1 MNTTRPYTIV
11 ESKSSGIDAIKLLE
25 EPYSGI
31 IFTYG
36 KVSFDEDDA
45 NMKLKINFEYEIL
58 DSASKEWDKELFEE
72 YLGDFLQ
79 ELIRDGI
86 EQNNLTYT
94 GGTDAD

>member
-1 MNTTRPYTIV
+1 MRPHIVV
-11 ESKSSGIDAIKLLE
+11 ESKVNGISAIKLLE

-58 DSASKEWDKELFEE
+58 DSANKEWDKELFEE

>member
-1 MNTTRPYTIV
+1 MSTMRPHAVV
-11 ESKSSGIDAIKLLE
+11 ESKSSGISAIKLLE

-36 KVSFDEDDA
+36 KVSFDEDDV
-45 NMKLKINFEYEIL
+45 NVKLKINFEYEIL

>member
-1 MNTTRPYTIV
+1 MKPHVVV